1 MSYLFDTLSETL
13 EKDRLHTITRELKN
27 AVYPWNVEQMHN
39 GWPQA
44 GYDHKTT
51 DVKVRRIDSDDV
63 KEVQF
68 EIGTDEIKG
77 KRLYSHSASF
87 HVSLDLGRKLAKVL
101 DPEPDAELIA
111 ALDGLLAWYSALP
124 EPGLCPDSLTLS
136 ARLLEA
142 RAAIAKTKGERA

>member
-1 MSYLFDTLSETL
+1 MTKSYLFDTLSETV

-68 EIGTDEIKG
+68 EVGTDELKG

-87 HVSLDLGRKLAKVL
+87 HVSLDLGRKLAAVL
-101 DPEPDAELIA
+101 APDVFA
-111 ALDGLLAWYSALP
+111 ALEAYHTAVNPFNADHELWAKA
-124 EPGLCPDSLTLS
+124 E
-136 ARLLEA
+136 RLYVQ
-142 RAAIAKTKGERA
+142 AKGG